1 MGKRQTYIGSRAL
14 CAAALI
20 LTLLAGALLPAERVY
35 AAGGTVYA
43 CTITPCYRHPV
54 TGVIEDSGGSASY
67 ATGQGMVD
75 GAVYPTG
82 MLEVT
87 DGGEYYLTFR
97 VSLVDYTTN
106 HSFSVQNVGAS
117 GWSSTGM
124 AVTGTG
130 TDNNGTTAD
139 ICIQVPSES
148 CVVRGSMYVTPMG
161 RDVIFYLYPSD
172 YAEGI
177 PNGMTPSFV
186 MEESAEPEA
195 EETGADALT
204 ETESD
209 TGAEL
214 EAGTETGASV
224 SDNSDMQSVQTD
236 GAGTDGSG
244 TETSAP
250 ALESS
255 IGSVSP
261 AAPAAESPAGAGTLS
276 SAQGLSLST
285 APESAPAEEAANTSG
300 QGMTAWGLGLAVTV
314 SGLILLCAAA
324 VLVYYFRINWRRWG
338 GDDDEE

>member
-236 GAGTDGSG
+236 GAGT
-244 TETSAP
+244 
-250 ALESS
+250 
-255 IGSVSP
+255 
-261 AAPAAESPAGAGTLS
+261 LS